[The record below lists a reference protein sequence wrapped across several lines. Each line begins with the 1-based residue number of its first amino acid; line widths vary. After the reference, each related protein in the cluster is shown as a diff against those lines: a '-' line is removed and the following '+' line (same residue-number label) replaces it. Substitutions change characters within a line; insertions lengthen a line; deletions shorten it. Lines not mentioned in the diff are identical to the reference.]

1 MKKILV
7 VVALVVSA
15 MSVMAQDFSNSEIG
29 TSVNNTELT
38 QLRSEVAQLRNEV
51 AVLRS
56 EVEQLKNANN
66 STSSKSTQATTKT
79 TNTSSQQ
86 NGDVTFVKYEHSL
99 LDPDARLSLKNNTN
113 KVITSIT
120 WRIIYY
126 DMSGNM
132 LDYHDFTESTT
143 IDPGMVRSIEIDGF
157 RWSDSYVYHDDN
169 ESNAGTKYKIQLE
182 LKSYETE

>member
-7 VVALVVSA
+7 MMALVMGAVT
-15 MSVMAQDFSNSEIG
+15 MMAQDFSNSEIG

-66 STSSKSTQATTKT
+66 TTSSKSTQATTNT

-86 NGDVTFVKYEHSL
+86 NGDVTLVKYEHSWS
-99 LDPDARLSLKNNTN
+99 DPSARLSFKNNTN

-132 LDYHDFTESTT
+132 LDYQDFTKSTT

-157 RWSDSYVYHDDN
+157 RWSDEYVYHDDN
-169 ESNAGTKYKIQLE
+169 ESYGGTKYKIQFQ
-182 LKSYETE
+182 LKSYETK